1 MTLKLLLKTQIIW
14 VILIKTVKNTI
25 QIKNEKFYM
34 FAYMHNNEKRNEIVN
49 ELFIR
54 GRKLNTK
61 HYIKH

>member
-1 MTLKLLLKTQIIW
+1 MILKLLLKTQIIW

-34 FAYMHNNEKRNEIVN
+34 FGYMHNNEKRNEIVN

>member
-1 MTLKLLLKTQIIW
+1 MILKLLLKTQIIW

-25 QIKNEKFYM
+25 QIKNEKFFM
-34 FAYMHNNEKRNEIVN
+34 FGYMHNNEKRNEIVN

>member
-1 MTLKLLLKTQIIW
+1 MILKLLLKTQIIW

-34 FAYMHNNEKRNEIVN
+34 FGYMHNNEKRNEIVN
-49 ELFIR
+49 ELFIT